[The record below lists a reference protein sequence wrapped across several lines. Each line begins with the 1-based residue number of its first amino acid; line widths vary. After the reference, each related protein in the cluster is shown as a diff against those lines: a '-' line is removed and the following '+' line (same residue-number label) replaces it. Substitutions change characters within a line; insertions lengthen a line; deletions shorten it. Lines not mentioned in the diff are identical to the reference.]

1 MLTRYWI
8 EFEPPDPF
16 DVDEDDPPA
25 PPRTW
30 GVTAASLDDALA
42 LVRQT
47 IFDDAPLPPV
57 RQVYENVDTAMLT
70 MWHIG
75 PTSLPP
81 TERGVWYPPVTRTP
95 TSDGGGL

>member
-16 DVDEDDPPA
+16 DRDEDDPPA
-25 PPRTW
+25 PPRTY
-30 GVTAASLDDALA
+30 GVTADSLDDALA

-47 IFDDAPLPPV
+47 VFGDAPLPPV
-57 RQVYENVDTAMLT
+57 RQVYEHVDTAMLT

-75 PTSLPP
+75 PNSLPP
-81 TERGVWYPPVTRTP
+81 TERGVWYPPIGRP
-95 TSDGGGL
+95 IEMEPA